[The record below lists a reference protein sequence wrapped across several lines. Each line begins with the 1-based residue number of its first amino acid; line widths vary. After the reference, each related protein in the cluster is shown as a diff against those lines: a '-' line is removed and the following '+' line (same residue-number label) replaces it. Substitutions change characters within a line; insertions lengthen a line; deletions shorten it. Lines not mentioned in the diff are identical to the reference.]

1 MKLDQPSTFT
11 GTITGLAVG
20 DVIDLVGTQAQT
32 ATINGSTLTIKNSG
46 GTTIATYNIAGALT
60 GNAFVTYSDGAGGTD
75 LILIGAAP
83 NVLTSPPPIDAGSIN
98 PAPSATAPVYEL
110 SGASITGPGGHG
122 LNLVTTDTNTADTL
136 TVQMDAASSISVSGN
151 TANGLNLQTSGA
163 NIVVNTAGPIS
174 ASGAGGIGIFANV
187 QAGNGSVSVNTL
199 ANVSGAS
206 DGIRAFTN
214 SNGTGSVNVYAG
226 QNVTITGTAFVGIY
240 ASTLG
245 SGDVSV
251 STAPGDMI
259 ASGSAGIIAENYSTS
274 IAASAQSSIDVTASG
289 TINSGPTGF
298 SNGNGRR
305 VSWQDT
311 FQAEMLLHST
321 RQSLAT

>member
-1 MKLDQPSTFT
+1 M
-11 GTITGLAVG
+11 G

-245 SGDVSV
+245 SGDVS
-251 STAPGDMI
+251 SQLRP
-259 ASGSAGIIAENYSTS
+259 
-274 IAASAQSSIDVTASG
+274 VT
-289 TINSGPTGF
+289 
-298 SNGNGRR
+298 
-305 VSWQDT
+305 
-311 FQAEMLLHST
+311 
-321 RQSLAT
+321 